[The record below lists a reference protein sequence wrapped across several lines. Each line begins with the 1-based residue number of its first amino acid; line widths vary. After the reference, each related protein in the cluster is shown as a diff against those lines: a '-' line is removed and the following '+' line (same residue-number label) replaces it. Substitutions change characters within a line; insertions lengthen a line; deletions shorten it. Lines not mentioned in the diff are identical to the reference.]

1 MPPAKRVAVVACMDA
16 RLNPYGI
23 LGLAEGE
30 AHVIRNAGGVVTDD
44 VIRSLAISQRL
55 LGTEE
60 VVLIHHTDCGMLTFK
75 DDDVKAQIEVTA
87 GGQAANVAAWASSL
101 GARATVIGPR
111 GQATTALFVDDQLSA
126 AGVGMIAIDVAS
138 TGTVVSIV
146 SDKTRTLASD
156 PGDASWINRLDAH
169 RIPIDLEWLH
179 LSGYPVWRSPDPRP
193 VLGFVEAARRNGA
206 SISIDLASASMM
218 TAYGVDAVWSVLEE
232 LAPRLVFAN
241 AAEWDACGLDWSD
254 VPFDVV
260 VKGGADGAVTVVG
273 GVVME
278 HAAMLTDVVDLTGA
292 GDALAAGYL
301 VGGIQLGLSA
311 AARCVSQHGAQPSD
325 PAPRPGRHRSG
336 HNAT

>member
-1 MPPAKRVAVVACMDA
+1 MHIAT
-16 RLNPYGI
+16 
-23 LGLAEGE
+23 LGDVML
-30 AHVIRNAGGVVTDD
+30 D
-44 VIRSLAISQRL
+44 VIVDAPDGLH
-55 LGTEE
+55 E
-60 VVLIHHTDCGMLTFK
+60 

-156 PGDASWINRLDAH
+156 PGDASWINRLDSH
-169 RIPIDLEWLH
+169 RMPIDLEWLH